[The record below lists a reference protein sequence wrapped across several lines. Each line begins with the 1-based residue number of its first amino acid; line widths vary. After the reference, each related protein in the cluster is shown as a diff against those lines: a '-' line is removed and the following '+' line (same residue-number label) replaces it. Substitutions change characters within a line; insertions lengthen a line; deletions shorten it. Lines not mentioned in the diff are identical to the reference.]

1 MKKSTRKWITLAI
14 IATAAGI
21 IYELPYMRYTFYD
34 PLRAGLDLSHEQ
46 FGELM
51 SFYGTLAFIF
61 YIPGGWIA
69 DRVSHKLLF
78 GISMIGTGLGGF
90 YLSTWPGFSGA
101 KVLFAF
107 WGITSVFTFWSVM
120 LKATSM
126 LGDKKEQGKLFA
138 LAEGGRG
145 IITSIAALVATAMVA
160 SLGSSP
166 ENFVPVLYFY
176 SGITV
181 AVGILAVIFI
191 PHNKIPL
198 EERENG
204 MNVLKD
210 MVEVAKM
217 PITWMLAV
225 CIFAIYTVYTTSSYF
240 TPYMTEIFGVSAAV
254 AALVA
259 TFKNHLFRPI
269 SGIVGTFL
277 TNKTGSSIPSM
288 KISVAFLAVLIAITL
303 VLPVSAGLVIV
314 VSIVIALIG
323 LMTFVLRGLYFAPVG
338 EVGTPKRLLG
348 AAMGLIST
356 IAFASDMFNFKIV
369 GRMLD
374 NNPGIDG
381 YKMVFIYILVLLAI
395 AFVSLIFLKKAS
407 DKSAKLNSD
416 KLDSAKVETA
426 NESV

>member
-1 MKKSTRKWITLAI
+1 MKNGIKKWIVLAI
-14 IATAAGI
+14 LATAAGI
-21 IYELPYMRYTFYD
+21 IFELPYMRYTFYD
-34 PLRAGLDLSHEQ
+34 PLRLGLDLTHEQ

-61 YIPGGWIA
+61 YLPGGWLA

-90 YLSTWPGFSGA
+90 YLSTWPSFGGA
-101 KVLFAF
+101 KLLFAF
-107 WGITSVFTFWSVM
+107 WGITSVFTFWSTL

-126 LGDKKEQGKLFA
+126 LGDKEEQGKLFA

-145 IITSIAALVATAMVA
+145 IITSVAALTATAMVA
-160 SLGSSP
+160 KMGSDP
-166 ENFVPVLYFY
+166 AQFVSVLYFY
-176 SGITV
+176 SGLTV
-181 AVGILAVIFI
+181 AVGIAAVIFV

-198 EERENG
+198 EERESG
-204 MNVLKD
+204 MNVMKD

-240 TPYMTEIFGVSAAV
+240 TPYMTEVFGVSAAT

-269 SGIVGTFL
+269 SGIVGTYL
-277 TNKTGSSIPSM
+277 TNKTGSSIPAM
-288 KISVAFLAVLIAITL
+288 KISVVFLAVLIVLTL
-303 VLPVSAGLVIV
+303 VLPVSAAFVMVI
-314 VSIVIALIG
+314 SFVIALIG

-369 GRMLD
+369 GRILD
-374 NNPGIDG
+374 SNPGIVG
-381 YKMVFIYILVLLAI
+381 YKLVFSYILGLLGVS
-395 AFVSLIFLKKAS
+395 FVALIFLKKAS
-407 DKSAKLNSD
+407 DKSAAQNSAEAEAE
-416 KLDSAKVETA
+416 LAQ
-426 NESV
+426 ESN

>member
-1 MKKSTRKWITLAI
+1 MKKGLKKWVILAI

-34 PLRAGLDLSHEQ
+34 PLRLGLDLTHEQ

-61 YIPGGWIA
+61 YLPGGWLA

-90 YLSTWPGFSGA
+90 YLSTWPSFGGA
-101 KVLFAF
+101 KLLFAF
-107 WGITSVFTFWSVM
+107 WGVTSVFTFWATL

-145 IITSIAALVATAMVA
+145 IITSIAALIATAMVA
-160 SLGSSP
+160 KLGSEP
-166 ENFVPVLYFY
+166 GEFVNVLYFY
-176 SGITV
+176 SGLTV
-181 AVGILAVIFI
+181 AVGILAVIFV

-198 EERENG
+198 AERESG
-204 MNVLKD
+204 MNVIKD
-210 MVEVAKM
+210 MIEVAKM

-225 CIFAIYTVYTTSSYF
+225 CIFSIYTVYTTSSYF
-240 TPYMTEIFGVSAAV
+240 TPYMTEVFGVSAAT

-269 SGIVGTFL
+269 SGTVGTFL

-288 KISVAFLAVLIAITL
+288 KISVVFLGILIALTM
-303 VLPVSAGLVIV
+303 VLPVSAAFVFVI
-314 VSIVIALIG
+314 SLIIALIG

-338 EVGTPKRLLG
+338 EVGTPLRLLG

-369 GRMLD
+369 GRILD
-374 NNPGIDG
+374 NNPGEAG
-381 YKMVFIYILVLLAI
+381 YKFVFAYILVLLGI

-407 DKSAKLNSD
+407 DKLIADNK
-416 KLDSAKVETA
+416 K
-426 NESV
+426 NEELLEKSI

>member
-1 MKKSTRKWITLAI
+1 MEKSHKKWIVIAI
-14 IATAAGI
+14 LATAAGI
-21 IYELPYMRYTFYD
+21 IFELPYMRYTFYD
-34 PLRAGLDLSHEQ
+34 PLREGLNLSHEQ

-61 YIPGGWIA
+61 YLPGGWLA
-69 DRVSHKLLF
+69 DRFSHKYLLGF
-78 GISMIGTGLGGF
+78 SLIGTGLGGF
-90 YLSTWPGFSGA
+90 YLSTWPSFGGA
-101 KVLFAF
+101 KMLFAF
-107 WGITSVFTFWSVM
+107 WGITSVFTFWATL

-126 LGDKKEQGKLFA
+126 LGDKSEQGKLFA
-138 LAEGGRG
+138 LTEGGRG
-145 IITSIAALVATAMVA
+145 IITSIAALTATAMVA
-160 SLGSSP
+160 HFGASP
-166 ENFVPVLYFY
+166 EQFVTVLYLY
-176 SGITV
+176 SILCILTGI
-181 AVGILAVIFI
+181 AAVIFV
-191 PHNKIPL
+191 PHNTISL

-204 MNVLKD
+204 MNVIKD
-210 MVEVAKM
+210 MIEVAKM

-225 CIFAIYTVYTTSSYF
+225 CIFSIYTVYTTSSYF
-240 TPYMTEIFGVSAAV
+240 TPYMTEVFGVSAAT

-269 SGIVGTFL
+269 SGIVGTAL

-288 KISVAFLAVLIAITL
+288 KISVVFLAILIGITL
-303 VLPVSAGLVIV
+303 ILPISTAFVLLI
-314 VSIVIALIG
+314 SIVIALIG

-356 IAFASDMFNFKIV
+356 IAFTSDMFNFKIV
-369 GRMLD
+369 GRILD
-374 NNPGIDG
+374 NNPGIGG

-407 DKSAKLNSD
+407 NNAMKLNKD
-416 KLDSAKVETA
+416 AEEAL